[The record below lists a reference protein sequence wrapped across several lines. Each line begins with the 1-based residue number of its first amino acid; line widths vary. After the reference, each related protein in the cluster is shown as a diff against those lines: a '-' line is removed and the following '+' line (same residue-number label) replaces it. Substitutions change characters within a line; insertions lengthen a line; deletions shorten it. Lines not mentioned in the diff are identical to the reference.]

1 MHRLLDE
8 LVTKMVEKGIHYED
22 ALREFDR
29 RFIVEVVD
37 KSNGNLCKAADVL
50 GVHRQFMQRT
60 MRVVGHLLGMTHDE
74 RGARRGMACIRRG
87 RGVPGRHRRRERGV

>member
-37 KSNGNLCKAADVL
+37 KSDGNLCKAADVL
-50 GVHRQFMQRT
+50 GVHRNTLARKIKELKVRT
-60 MRVVGHLLGMTHDE
+60 R
-74 RGARRGMACIRRG
+74 A
-87 RGVPGRHRRRERGV
+87 

>member
-29 RFIVEVVD
+29 RFIIEVID
-37 KSNGNLCKAADVL
+37 KSEGNLSKAADTL
-50 GVHRQFMQRT
+50 SVHRNT
-60 MRVVGHLLGMTHDE
+60 L
-74 RGARRGMACIRRG
+74 ARKVKDLKIKTRAL
-87 RGVPGRHRRRERGV
+87 